1 MTRARLL
8 LSCVF
13 STAARALL
21 RPLAL
26 LPIRKNRVLF
36 LSFRG
41 KQYSCNPKYVSQ
53 ALQDLTG
60 KRILLVDDVRTSGS
74 TAADCARALK
84 EAGAGKVCLAVSAVV
99 YRRSQ

>member
-8 LSCVF
+8 LSCVA
-13 STAARALL
+13 SHTARALL

-41 KQYSCNPKYVSQ
+41 KQYSCNPKYVSE
-53 ALQDLTG
+53 ALQTL
-60 KRILLVDDVRTSGS
+60 SGGRLEIVW
-74 TAADCARALK
+74 AFHEPQK
-84 EAGAGKVCLAVSAVV
+84 F
-99 YRRSQ
+99 